1 MWRFLNLGYLVR
13 YLVYYIVKERQRR
26 EDREMKTFEKNAS
39 YQAKNYRTGETF
51 TVTCTGWGLGKAT
64 FKDNNGNSYE
74 GWVSDNATNYD
85 RVAHC
90 TRQRVTVTTRA
101 A

>member
-1 MWRFLNLGYLVR
+1 
-13 YLVYYIVKERQRR
+13 
-26 EDREMKTFEKNAS
+26 MKTFEKNAS

-51 TVTCTGWGLGKAT
+51 TVTCTGWGFGKAT
-64 FKDNNGNSYE
+64 FEDNNGNKYN

-90 TRQRVTVTTRA
+90 TKQRVTVTTRA